1 MTETADHTTT
11 PLLLGQPVKSVLQFN
26 LTVLLDFLKEHQ
38 DEQAQLQITC
48 PYQGV
53 PLPYVDINLGPSLGI
68 DGKLEFS
75 YELSVAFIKY
85 VNLRGNDGEACKGI

>member
-1 MTETADHTTT
+1 MTETADHANT
-11 PLLLGQPVKSVLQFN
+11 PLLSGQPVNSVLQFN

-38 DEQAQLQITC
+38 DGRAPLQITC

-53 PLPYVDINLGPSLGI
+53 PLPYVDINLGSSLGI

-85 VNLRGNDGEACKGI
+85 VNLRGNGREAGTEM